1 MVTSDRNGKN
11 SPERDGIVEET
22 SVNAEKLVVDCSRE
36 EQVQTSE
43 VAGSDLVKK
52 KSHDDEINKERS
64 DSTTLS
70 KRKMNFVVDLDAPAI
85 DSRRDVCTSS
95 SDNLHLSSGCKTSS
109 VFKRCAACSKRQ
121 RYISTY
127 VKSFSFLVFVR
138 FLILGIA
145 KLNSRLSKYKLL
157 RACV

>member
-11 SPERDGIVEET
+11 SPERDGIVEKT
-22 SVNAEKLVVDCSRE
+22 SENAEKLVVDCSRE

-43 VAGSDLVKK
+43 VAGSDLVKQNP
-52 KSHDDEINKERS
+52 HVDDIDKERC

-85 DSRRDVCTSS
+85 DGRRDVCTSS
-95 SDNLHLSSGCKTSS
+95 SDNLHSSSGCKTSS
-109 VFKRCAACSKRQ
+109 VFKRCAVCSKRQ

-127 VKSFSFLVFVR
+127 IIFFPFLYMLDV
-138 FLILGIA
+138 
-145 KLNSRLSKYKLL
+145 LSLELL
-157 RACV
+157 D